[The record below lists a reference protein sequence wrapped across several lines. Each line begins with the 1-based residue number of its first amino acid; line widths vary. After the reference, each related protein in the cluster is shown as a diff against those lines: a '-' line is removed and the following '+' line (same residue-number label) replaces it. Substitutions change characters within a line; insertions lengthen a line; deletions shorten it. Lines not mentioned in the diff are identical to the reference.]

1 MKHAR
6 QKWYRGLRGRP
17 LVVCV
22 MNEGFEASLER
33 RKIYRLV
40 PDSQAAAEDLVRVI
54 DESGEDYLYPAKM
67 FRPVTMSAAHRRT
80 LLPAAQN
87 PASRRPRPGARRSR
101 VKSAGVERR

>member
-1 MKHAR
+1 MKHSR

-40 PDSQAAAEDLVRVI
+40 PDSQAAVDDLVRII
-54 DESGEDYLYPAKM
+54 DESGEDYLYPARM
-67 FRPVTMSAAHRRT
+67 FRPITMSAALRRA
-80 LLPAAQN
+80 LLPPVQN
-87 PASRRPRPGARRSR
+87 PASRRPRPGTRRSSVR
-101 VKSAGVERR
+101 SVGAERQ